1 MHYEGSNGGGN
12 SGFGE
17 PESGYN
23 WRMFAATLAIR
34 ALVLMF
40 LVGLGGS
47 AVVVAISFIQ
57 DGKELFGKD

>member
-1 MHYEGSNGGGN
+1 
-12 SGFGE
+12 
-17 PESGYN
+17 
-23 WRMFAATLAIR
+23 MFAATLAIR